1 MTPATAPDR
10 RTLSRS
16 ELRTLALA
24 ALGGALEYYDFI
36 IFVFLAAPIG
46 KLFFPPD
53 TPDWLRLLQTWGLFA
68 AGYLARPLGGVIMAH
83 FGDRTGRKRMFT
95 LSVFLM
101 AVPTLLIGMLPTYAD
116 IGYAAPFALLLMR
129 LLQGAAVGGEVPG
142 AWTFVAEHVP
152 ERRIGFACG
161 TLTSGLTVGILLGS
175 LIAGAVNNVYSP
187 TEVQA
192 WAWRI
197 PFLAGGAFGF
207 LAVFLR
213 RLLAET
219 PIFEELRRRRALV
232 EGLPLKV
239 VLAGHGSAV
248 IMSMLLTWVLTAGIV
263 VVILMTP
270 TLLAQLYSI
279 PPARALTAN
288 TFATLGL
295 CVGCVAYG
303 LLADR
308 IGAARALLFGCVAL
322 LVATYALYLGV
333 GRAPEYLFPLYAL
346 TGFCV
351 GVVGV
356 IPTLL
361 VAAFPPAVRFSGISF
376 AYNVAYAIFGGLT
389 PLVVAGMMKSVAL
402 APAHYVAAL
411 CLLGAGVALIAGRRP
426 LDGAI
431 PVPSP

>member
-1 MTPATAPDR
+1 MTTTIAPDR

-53 TPDWLRLLQTWGLFA
+53 TPDWLRLLQTWSLFA

-83 FGDRTGRKRMFT
+83 FGDRTGRKKMFT

-161 TLTSGLTVGILLGS
+161 TLTSGLTAGILLGS
-175 LIAGAVNNVYSP
+175 LIAGAVNNTYSAA
-187 TEVQA
+187 EVQA

-197 PFLAGGAFGF
+197 PFLIGGMFGF

-239 VLAGHGSAV
+239 VLAGHGGAV
-248 IMSMLLTWVLTAGIV
+248 VMAMLLTWVLTAGIV

-279 PPARALTAN
+279 PPARTLTAN

-295 CVGCVAYG
+295 CAGCVAYG

-308 IGAARALLFGCVAL
+308 IGAARALLLGCMAL

-333 GRAPEYLFPLYAL
+333 ARAPQYLFALYAL

-356 IPTLL
+356 IPALL

-389 PLVVAGMMKSVAL
+389 PLIVAALMKSVAL
-402 APAHYVAAL
+402 APAHYVAVL
-411 CLLGAGVALIAGRRP
+411 CSLGAAVALSIELRRAAP
-426 LDGAI
+426 A
-431 PVPSP
+431 PSSA